1 MRLLKLTPGQNHHV
15 PPEKRTSSWSKY
27 KPINLDL
34 WVGAGS
40 VLILLAYIVAYGII
54 RLHGFVI
61 GRFNEGYLVII
72 VPIFIV
78 DGVRGILDIAFAKEY
93 KEAEE
98 DLSKVTVVIACKDG
112 EPVIGATLDDLKKKF
127 APSQIIVASNG
138 STDKTCE
145 IVRSHDAICL
155 EVVEPIGKVR
165 AINHAMSFVKT
176 PYVLLLDDDT
186 LLNGALIPT
195 GLLDKNYGGV
205 AFRVHVKRHAKNSL
219 ATLIQAHEYRKSSDI
234 GKRRHNKHAAVQNIS
249 GAVGLYTH
257 KELVRQV
264 ELHSG
269 EFSGEDLQRTM
280 LLHLAIDSHYKG
292 VVLAHSIVL
301 TEAPSDFRSL
311 YRQRVFGWFP
321 GQYANFKN
329 YIKVMFSSH
338 APRGLR
344 EDAFYNVFFVMFMDI
359 IRIVALPIMIFY
371 PWYFVVM
378 YVTYVTLETI
388 AYLKNSRQEPYW
400 VVLIYPFYGLF
411 GLVTRLGAFCA
422 FCYRRLIAHLCH
434 MKYYDDYRRASASI
448 KLLSLSLVMIL
459 LSSVLIINIKNNY
472 SRTFTNIN
480 LAHAAHHIGQMLQH
494 G

>member
-1 MRLLKLTPGQNHHV
+1 MNILTSNLGRFRRGSSK
-15 PPEKRTSSWSKY
+15 KRTSSWSKY
-27 KPINLDL
+27 KPINVDL
-34 WVGAGS
+34 WVGTGS
-40 VLILLAYIVAYGII
+40 VLALLVYVVAYGIV

-61 GRFNEGYLVII
+61 DHFNEGYLVII
-72 VPIFIV
+72 IPIFVV
-78 DGVRGILDIAFAKEY
+78 DGVRGILDIAFAKDY
-93 KEAEE
+93 KHAEE

-145 IVRSHDAICL
+145 IVRSHDAVCL

-165 AINHAMSFVKT
+165 AINYAMPFVKT

-186 LLNGALIPT
+186 LLDGALIPT

-257 KELVRQV
+257 KELMRQV

-280 LLHLAIDSHYKG
+280 LLHLAVDSHYKG

-301 TEAPSDFRSL
+301 TEAPSDFKSL

-329 YIKVMFSSH
+329 YIRVMFSSH
-338 APRGLR
+338 APLGLR
-344 EDAFYNVFFVMFMDI
+344 EDAFYNIFFVMFMDI

-378 YVTYVTLETI
+378 YFTYVTLETI

-422 FCYRRLIAHLCH
+422 FCYRRLIAHLCR
-434 MKYYDDYRRASASI
+434 MKYYDDYRRASTSM
-448 KLLSLSLVMIL
+448 KFLSLSIVMLFLCSIL
-459 LSSVLIINIKNNY
+459 TINVKNNY

-480 LAHAAHHIGQMLQH
+480 LAHTARHIKHVLERS
-494 G
+494 